1 MNVVWQGEKTETQAA
16 TVAAF
21 LEEKGVPAAQC
32 VVEWNGEAYA
42 PGDDLSGLA
51 LAEGGRLDAFK
62 VVAGG

>member
-1 MNVVWQGEKTETQAA
+1 MKIVWQGEETETQAV

-21 LEEKGVPAAQC
+21 LAEKGVAAERS